1 MKNLISKIKQKKA
14 KIGIVGLGYVGLP
27 LVSEFLSNGFEVI
40 GIDKD
45 QSKIDALNN
54 KKSYIAHINSKF
66 LSKFLSKSLTVS
78 TDISSLR
85 NADVIILCL
94 PTPLKDN
101 YEPEMKYVFGTIDEL
116 IPFFNKGQALCLE
129 STTYPGTTSE
139 DIYEK
144 LKKSKLK
151 IGDDFFL
158 IYSPEREDPG
168 NKTFKSHQIP
178 KIVSGHT
185 KNCLEVGLTI
195 YDSVVDKVVKV
206 SSTKTAEL
214 TKLLENIHRAVNIG
228 LVNEMKIVSEALGVD
243 IHEVIDA
250 AATKPFGFTPYY
262 PGPGIGGHCIPIDPF
277 YLTWKAKK
285 LGVHTKFIELAG
297 EINNSMPAKV
307 VHKGLS
313 ILKENKKNI
322 KMSKILLLGLA
333 YKKDVD
339 DMRESPAIKIME
351 LFEKKGAE
359 VSYSDPFIKSFP
371 KLRNYNFEKESIKI
385 SAESLNQFD
394 LIVITTDHSSFDYE
408 LIRRHARIV
417 LDTRGIFRNNSSKNV
432 YKA

>member
-1 MKNLISKIKQKKA
+1 MKNLISKIELKKA

-45 QSKIDALNN
+45 QSKIDALNDR
-54 KKSYIAHINSKF
+54 KSYIAHINSKF
-66 LSKFLSKSLTVS
+66 ISKYLSKSLTVS
-78 TDISSLR
+78 TDISSLK

-94 PTPLKDN
+94 PTPLKEN
-101 YEPEMKYVFGTIDEL
+101 YEPEMKYVFDTIEEL
-116 IPFFNKGQALCLE
+116 IPFLNNGQALCLE

-139 DIYEK
+139 DIFEK
-144 LKKSKLK
+144 LKKTKLK
-151 IGDDFFL
+151 IGEDFFL

-168 NKTFKSHQIP
+168 NKTFKNHQIP

-195 YDSVVDKVVKV
+195 YESIVDKVVKV

-307 VHKGLS
+307 VDKGLS

-322 KMSKILLLGLA
+322 KTSKILLLGLA

-351 LFEKKGAE
+351 LFEKEGSE

-371 KLRNYNFEKESIKI
+371 KLRNYKYEKESIKI
-385 SAESLNQFD
+385 SPESLNQFD
-394 LIVITTDHSSFDYE
+394 LVVITTDHSSFDYE
-408 LIRRHARIV
+408 MIRRNAQIV
-417 LDTRGIFRNNSSKNV
+417 LDTRGIYRNNSSKNV

>member
-1 MKNLISKIKQKKA
+1 MKNLISKIELKKA

-45 QSKIDALNN
+45 QSKIDALNDR
-54 KKSYIAHINSKF
+54 KSYIAHINSKF
-66 LSKFLSKSLTVS
+66 ISKYLSKSLTVS
-78 TDISSLR
+78 TDISSLK

-94 PTPLKDN
+94 PTPLKEN
-101 YEPEMKYVFGTIDEL
+101 YEPEMKYVFDTIEEL
-116 IPFFNKGQALCLE
+116 IPFLNNGQALCLE

-139 DIYEK
+139 DIFEK
-144 LKKSKLK
+144 LKKTKLK
-151 IGDDFFL
+151 IGEDFFL

-168 NKTFKSHQIP
+168 NKTFKNHQIP

-195 YDSVVDKVVKV
+195 YESIVDKVVKV

-307 VHKGLS
+307 VNKGLS

-351 LFEKKGAE
+351 LFEKEGSE

-371 KLRNYNFEKESIKI
+371 KLRNYKYEKESIKI
-385 SAESLNQFD
+385 SPESLNQFD
-394 LIVITTDHSSFDYE
+394 LVVITTDHSSFDYE
-408 LIRRHARIV
+408 MIRRNAQIV
-417 LDTRGIFRNNSSKNV
+417 LDTRGIYRNNSSKNV

>member
-1 MKNLISKIKQKKA
+1 MKNLISKIELKKA

-45 QSKIDALNN
+45 QSKIDALNDR
-54 KKSYIAHINSKF
+54 KSYIAHINSKF
-66 LSKFLSKSLTVS
+66 ISKYLSKSLTVS
-78 TDISSLR
+78 TDISSLK

-94 PTPLKDN
+94 PTPLKEN
-101 YEPEMKYVFGTIDEL
+101 YEPEMKYVFDTIEEL
-116 IPFFNKGQALCLE
+116 IPFLNNGQALCLE

-139 DIYEK
+139 DIFEK
-144 LKKSKLK
+144 LKKTKLK
-151 IGDDFFL
+151 IGEDFFL

-168 NKTFKSHQIP
+168 NKTFKNHQIP

-195 YDSVVDKVVKV
+195 YESIVDKVVKV

-307 VHKGLS
+307 VDKGLS

-351 LFEKKGAE
+351 LFEKEGSE

-371 KLRNYNFEKESIKI
+371 KLRNYKYEKESIKI
-385 SAESLNQFD
+385 SPESLNQFD
-394 LIVITTDHSSFDYE
+394 LVVITTDHSSFDYE
-408 LIRRHARIV
+408 MIRRNAQIV
-417 LDTRGIFRNNSSKNV
+417 LDTRGIYRNNSSKNV